1 MRINNFAPSAGQKF
15 NNNSK
20 TTQSKSFSE
29 SLSETYKSSNREFLD
44 KSFNKI
50 KDMGDILISTQSYTD
65 IIKYKK
71 MIKNFLSEVLEH
83 NYSLNKKDSFWE
95 SQYFATVEIIDKKL
109 ETITKEVLSNQT
121 NNISIASS
129 IDEIQGLLIDV
140 YR

>member
-1 MRINNFAPSAGQKF
+1 MRINTFTPNANQKF
-15 NNNSK
+15 NTNSK
-20 TTQSKSFSE
+20 STQTKSFSE
-29 SLSETYKSSNREFLD
+29 SLSETYKVSSREFLD
-44 KSFNKI
+44 KSLSKI
-50 KDMGDILISTQSYTD
+50 KDMGDILISTQSYSD

-71 MIKNFLSEVLEH
+71 MIKNFLSDVLEH

-95 SQYFATVEIIDKKL
+95 SQYFSTVDIIDKKL
-109 ETITKEVLSNQT
+109 EKVTNEVLSNQT

>member
-1 MRINNFAPSAGQKF
+1 MRVNTFIPNSNHKF
-15 NNNSK
+15 HANSK
-20 TTQSKSFSE
+20 STQTKGFSE
-29 SLSETYKSSNREFLD
+29 SLSETYKASSREFLD
-44 KSFNKI
+44 KSLSKI
-50 KDMGDILISTQSYTD
+50 KDMGDILISTQSYSD

-71 MIKNFLSEVLEH
+71 MIKNFLSDVLEH

-95 SQYFATVEIIDKKL
+95 SQYFSTVDIIDKKL
-109 ETITKEVLSNQT
+109 ETITNEVLSNQK